1 LSTSP
6 KSKSTRPL
14 LLKVLKAGGIPP
26 LVGSDFR
33 WSLPTQADDGSWAP
47 GAWMEISGRLKACSN
62 GLHLCR
68 VQDLPN
74 WIRYA
79 DEIYLAEHD
88 GRMVVHDDETS
99 QSKVVVRKARL
110 VSRVAFSDRVLREW
124 AADCAEHSLPIFEQ
138 RYPDDKRPRQAIEA
152 ARAYMRGEIS
162 LEALQAARNEARKAA
177 DADAYAADAADADA
191 YAADATVYAAYA
203 AYAYADAAAYAAYAA
218 YAADAAARKQE
229 RAWQARRLAELLGLS
244 AGPAETTAETG
255 GARGEGV

>member
-1 LSTSP
+1 LSRSSVTQP
-6 KSKSTRPL
+6 PL

-26 LVGSDFR
+26 LAGSDFR

-177 DADAYAADAADADA
+177 DADAYAADA
-191 YAADATVYAAYA
+191 TVYAAYA